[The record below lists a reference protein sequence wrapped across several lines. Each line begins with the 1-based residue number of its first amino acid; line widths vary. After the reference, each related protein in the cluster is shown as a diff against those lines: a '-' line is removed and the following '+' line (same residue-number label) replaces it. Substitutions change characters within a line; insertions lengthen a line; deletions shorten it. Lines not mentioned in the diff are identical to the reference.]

1 MSWASIFYLAAIAAG
16 LFLLKRG
23 QLNRVSNPVY
33 MAVGLT
39 WLVAGFW
46 LTFGLLAAISLG
58 SFKAVSGWALLCAMG
73 AVAAWWVLGLALI
86 RKRRQERQRA
96 LGARRSAE

>member
-1 MSWASIFYLAAIAAG
+1 MSWVTLFLAAIAAG

-23 QLNRVSNPVY
+23 RLDRVSNLVY
-33 MAVGLT
+33 MFVGLA

-58 SFKAVSGWALLCAMG
+58 SFHTVSGWALLLAIG
-73 AVAAWWVLGLALI
+73 AVVAWWALGLALI
-86 RKRRQERQRA
+86 RKRRQERQQA
-96 LGARRSAE
+96 LAARGRG